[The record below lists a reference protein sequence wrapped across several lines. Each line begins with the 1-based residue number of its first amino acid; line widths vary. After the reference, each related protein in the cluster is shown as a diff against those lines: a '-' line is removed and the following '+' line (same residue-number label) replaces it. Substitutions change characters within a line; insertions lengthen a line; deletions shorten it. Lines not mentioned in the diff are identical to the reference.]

1 MRAPSLGRRA
11 RICLQVE
18 GSVFPRPRPSRHE
31 DYSCHRDVLGVWP
44 FRQGSLIHSGIE
56 YAGREPL
63 LSPTTNIH
71 RHAQPMAGRKT
82 VPGAEVTPEDTK

>member
-1 MRAPSLGRRA
+1 MPLLWAGELEFAYRWRAVCSPG
-11 RICLQVE
+11 
-18 GSVFPRPRPSRHE
+18 PRPSRHE

-63 LSPTTNIH
+63 LSPTTNMH